1 MANDFN
7 SCTFT
12 GRLGRDCETKN
23 MSSGDAVA
31 NFSIAVGEQWKGK
44 DGEKQEKT
52 LWLNVVAYKKLAE
65 ICGEYLKKGSQV
77 LVSGKLQIREYE
89 KDGVKKQ
96 ATELILDKMQMLGG
110 KREEGAETTGQ
121 AAPMAPPRKPA
132 ASVPPPDFDDDIP
145 F

>member
-12 GRLGRDCETKN
+12 GRLGRDCEAKY
-23 MSSGDAVA
+23 MSSGDCVA

-52 LWLNVVAYKKLAE
+52 LWLNVVAYKGLAKT
-65 ICGEYLKKGSQV
+65 CSDYLKKGAHV

-96 ATELILDKMQMLGG
+96 TTELVLDKMQMLGG
-110 KREEGAETTGQ
+110 KREEAY
-121 AAPMAPPRKPA
+121 APAQHQSAPAPA
-132 ASVPPPDFDDDIP
+132 RSPTAPPDFDDDIP
-145 F
+145 W